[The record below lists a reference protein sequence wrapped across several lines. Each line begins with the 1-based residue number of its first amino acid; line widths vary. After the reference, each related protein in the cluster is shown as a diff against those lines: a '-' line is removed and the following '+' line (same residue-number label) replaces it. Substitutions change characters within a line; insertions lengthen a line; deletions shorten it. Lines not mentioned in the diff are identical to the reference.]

1 MQTCEYIWMNGKLV
15 KWDDARIHVLSHVVH
30 YGSSV
35 FEGMRAYKSDSGPI
49 LFRLREHS
57 ARLLNSAKIYRMAV
71 EYTVEQIDQ
80 AIIDLIDVNKLE
92 ACYVRPVIF
101 RGYGAL
107 KVDPVDCPVEFA
119 IAVWPWGKYLGD
131 DAIEKG
137 VRVCVSSW
145 RRLAPDTM
153 PAMAKAGGNYMGSQL
168 IKLEARRLGY
178 DEGIGLDYHGCV
190 SEGSAENIFLV
201 KDGVLITP
209 PFSSS
214 VLPGITRN
222 TVMTIAKD
230 LGIEVKE
237 QSIPREFLYI
247 ADEVFFTGSAA
258 EISPVAEI
266 DDLPVGAGK
275 RGAMTK
281 RLQQA
286 FFDVVQ
292 GKTVDKYGWLTYVRQ
307 KANKK
312 IEVPA

>member
-15 KWDDARIHVLSHVVH
+15 KWEDAKIHVLSHVVH

-35 FEGMRAYKSDSGPI
+35 FEGMRAYKSDRGPI
-49 LFRLREHS
+49 LFRLRDHS
-57 ARLLNSAKIYRMAV
+57 VRLLNSARIYRMTV
-71 EYTVEQIDQ
+71 GYTTDQIDQ
-80 AIIDLIDVNKLE
+80 AIIDLIEVNKLE
-92 ACYVRPVIF
+92 ECYVRPVIY

-107 KVDPVDCPVEFA
+107 KVDPVDCPVDFA

-145 RRLAPDTM
+145 RRLAADTM

-201 KDGVLITP
+201 KDGVLLTP

-222 TVMTIAKD
+222 TVMTIAHN
-230 LGIEVKE
+230 LGMEVKE
-237 QSIPREFLYI
+237 QAIPREFLYI

-275 RGAMTK
+275 RGSITK
-281 RLQQA
+281 KLQEA
-286 FFDVVQ
+286 FFDVVK
-292 GKTVDKYGWLTYVRQ
+292 GKTTDKYGWLTYVRERAS
-307 KANKK
+307 K
-312 IEVPA
+312 

>member
-15 KWDDARIHVLSHVVH
+15 KWNDARIHVLSHVVH

-35 FEGMRAYKSDSGPI
+35 FEGMRAYQSDQGPI

-71 EYTVEQIDQ
+71 DYTVEQIDQ

-107 KVDPVDCPVEFA
+107 KVDPVDCPVDFA

-222 TVMTIAKD
+222 TVMSIAHD

-237 QSIPREFLYI
+237 QGIPREFLYI

-275 RGAMTK
+275 RGPMTRK
-281 RLQQA
+281 LQEA

-292 GKTVDKYGWLTYVRQ
+292 GKTADKHGWLTYVRK
-307 KANKK
+307 KASKK
-312 IEVPA
+312 LEVPA